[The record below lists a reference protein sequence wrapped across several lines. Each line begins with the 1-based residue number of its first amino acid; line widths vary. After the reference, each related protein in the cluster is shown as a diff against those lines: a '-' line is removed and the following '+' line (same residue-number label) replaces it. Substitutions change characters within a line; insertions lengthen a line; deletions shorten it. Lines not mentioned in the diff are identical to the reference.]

1 MNMFDALSQGKGRLN
16 EENLSA
22 MLAFLLSPGQPHG
35 LGDIFLRH
43 FLKIVAQTCGEE
55 GRFDYILNDN
65 TPIRSDI
72 LLESPY
78 SLGKKRRVVDIDI
91 RIFKPLSKQKN
102 NKEELTEI
110 HRIAIENKIKGQ
122 SANPQQLKEEFK
134 AILKDIT
141 TDNQIKVTMVFLT
154 PSIEHKKLTEEY
166 ESLDKKTLGS
176 HKKSWLH
183 WSGKKENDHT
193 IVDLIGEIL
202 KKESEAEIPPMMEY
216 LRHTLKAFVLHL
228 LGGTS
233 DPAAVPAE
241 GYGIAE
247 VLFFKVDSGKYRIER
262 YENSTIRV
270 VNLRTQKYESA
281 MPVLRKAIK
290 EKKLGIDRNYSS
302 GTEKNTRNLGRE
314 VMNQLVQQN
323 KNIEPS

>member
-1 MNMFDALSQGKGRLN
+1 MNIFDALSQGKGRLN

-55 GRFDYILNDN
+55 SRFDDIINDN

-78 SLGKKRRVVDIDI
+78 SLGNKRKVVDIDI
-91 RIFKPLSKQKN
+91 RIFKPISKQKN
-102 NKEELTEI
+102 NKEELAEI
-110 HRIAIENKIKGQ
+110 HRIAIENKVKAQ
-122 SANPQQLKEEFK
+122 SANPKQFEEEFK
-134 AILKDIT
+134 AILNDIT
-141 TDNQIKVTMVFLT
+141 TDDQIKVTMVFLT

-183 WSGKKENDHT
+183 WSDKKVNDHA
-193 IVDLIGEIL
+193 IVDLIREIL

-216 LRHTLKAFVLHL
+216 LKHTLKAFVLHL

-247 VLFFKVDSGKYRIER
+247 ILFFEVLGGKYRIER

-270 VNLRTQKYESA
+270 VNLETQKYESA
-281 MPVLRKAIK
+281 KPTLRKVIK
-290 EKKLGIDRNYSS
+290 EKRLGIDLYYSS
-302 GTEKNTRNLGRE
+302 GAEKNTRNLGRE

>member
-1 MNMFDALSQGKGRLN
+1 MNIFDALSQGKGKLN

-55 GRFDYILNDN
+55 NRFDNILNEN

-78 SLGKKRRVVDIDI
+78 SLGNKRRVIDIDI

-102 NKEELTEI
+102 NKEELIEI
-110 HRIAIENKIKGQ
+110 HRIAIENKIKAQ

-134 AILKDIT
+134 AILKDISA
-141 TDNQIKVTMVFLT
+141 DDQIKVTMVFLT
-154 PSIEHKKLTEEY
+154 PSVEHKKLSEEY

-176 HKKSWLH
+176 HRKAWLH
-183 WSGKKENDHT
+183 WSGEKENDHT
-193 IVDLIGEIL
+193 IVDMIREIL
-202 KKESEAEIPPMMEY
+202 NKESEAEIPPMMEY

-228 LGGTS
+228 LGSTS
-233 DPAAVPAE
+233 DPSAIPVE

-247 VLFFKVDSGKYRIER
+247 VLFFKVPGGKYRIER

-270 VNLRTQKYESA
+270 VNLETQKYESA
-281 MPVLRKAIK
+281 KPTLRKVIK
-290 EKKLGIDRNYSS
+290 EKRLGIDLYYSS
-302 GTEKNTRNLGRE
+302 GAEKNTRNLGRE